1 MNILISVNTDYLEK
15 AKTMLFSLRLH
26 NNEKIVVYL
35 LNHSLSQEQV
45 GGFSDYLRDKCQID
59 TISIDVKQTEFDN
72 MPLGEMHFS
81 IEMYYRVLAQYLLP
95 HELERILWLD
105 ADIIILKD
113 IRQFYNQNI
122 DEFYYVVC
130 ADRSPDSK
138 SVKISKKQLGLK
150 DDHKYFNSGVMLI
163 NLNFLRKQV
172 LRSDII
178 QTSQLLSEKLTYP
191 DQDLLNCMYSGKV
204 KYADS
209 EIYNYQVKDDPFIS
223 KDIMDKIAILHYCGK
238 KKPWIYTDVRSS
250 SMPYWRVRYLQGY
263 KNEVKGLYKN
273 LIIDSLKQTICFLKD
288 YFKVKK
294 K

>member
-1 MNILISVNTDYLEK
+1 MNILISVNTDYLDK

-26 NNEKIVVYL
+26 NSEKIVVYL

-45 GGFSDYLRDKCQID
+45 EGFSDYLRDKCQID
-59 TISIDVKQTEFDN
+59 LITIEVKQTEFDN

-95 HELERILWLD
+95 QELERILWLD
-105 ADIIILKD
+105 ADIIILKN
-113 IRQFYNQNI
+113 ISEFYDQNI
-122 DEFYYVVC
+122 DGAYYVVC

-138 SVKISKKQLGLK
+138 SVKNSKKQLGLN
-150 DDHKYFNSGVMLI
+150 DNHIYFNSGVMLI
-163 NLNFLRKQV
+163 NLKFLRKQV

-178 QTSQLLSEKLTYP
+178 QTSQLLSDKLTYP
-191 DQDLLNCMYSGKV
+191 DQDLLNYMYSGKV

-209 EIYNYQVKDDPFIS
+209 ETFNYQVKDDPFIP
-223 KDIMDKIAILHYCGK
+223 KDVISRIAILHYCGK

-250 SMPYWRVRYLQGY
+250 SLPYWRVRYIQGY

-273 LIIDSLKQTICFLKD
+273 LIIDSLNQTIGFLKD

-294 K
+294 